1 MYASRFSYTTDN
13 KLAMKYSEQLSL
25 EQEFNLRIF
34 ADQVR
39 TLSLEQAQ
47 DLSIELYRQMML
59 KDNMYEELLKDYWN
73 MSEIPLS
80 V

>member
-1 MYASRFSYTTDN
+1 MR
-13 KLAMKYSEQLSL
+13 YSEKLSL

-39 TLSLEQAQ
+39 TLSQEQAR
-47 DLSIELYRQMML
+47 DLSIELYRTMIL
-59 KDNMYEELLKDYWN
+59 KDQLYEDLLQDYWGLD
-73 MSEIPLS
+73 SHSLS

>member
-1 MYASRFSYTTDN
+1 
-13 KLAMKYSEQLSL
+13 MKYSEQLSL

-47 DLSIELYRQMML
+47 DLSIELYRKMML
-59 KDNMYEELLKDYWN
+59 KDNMYEDLLKDYGN
-73 MSEIPLS
+73 MSEISLYF
-80 V
+80 